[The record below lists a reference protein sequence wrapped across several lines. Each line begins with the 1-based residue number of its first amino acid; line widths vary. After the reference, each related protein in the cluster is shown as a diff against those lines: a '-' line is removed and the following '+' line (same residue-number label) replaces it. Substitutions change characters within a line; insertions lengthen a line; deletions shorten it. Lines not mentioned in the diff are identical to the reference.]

1 MEKSS
6 IIVILTDRKMLT
18 LDADVA
24 EIIRQKL
31 AQNPQ
36 LTENRVINDYI
47 RKGIQSETL
56 TLLKPF
62 KIKPFKT
69 RFAAGTQTLLD
80 EL

>member
-6 IIVILTDRKMLT
+6 IIILTDRKMLT

-31 AQNPQ
+31 AQNPH

-47 RKGIQSETL
+47 RRGSEFEVL
-56 TLLKPF
+56 SPRKPF